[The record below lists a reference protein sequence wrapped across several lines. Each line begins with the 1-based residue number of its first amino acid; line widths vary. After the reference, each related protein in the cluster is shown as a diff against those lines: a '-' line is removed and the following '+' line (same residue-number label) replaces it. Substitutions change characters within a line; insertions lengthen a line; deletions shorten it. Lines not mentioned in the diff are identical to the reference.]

1 MGSSAFK
8 MSLATAL
15 AGLLMLVSCVPRPA
29 SAPKVDLTQ
38 LLSEARGEG
47 LMLENPFALDPAI
60 DAEVERNIGYVG
72 TPVDRMRRIIR
83 YLNDKGYINFHY
95 EAGMTLTAR
104 EAFHARKG
112 DCMAYTNLFLG
123 IARHLR
129 VPVYFVHVSEARSYY
144 ERDGLLFVS
153 SHMAV
158 GYGMDE
164 RSMKETTV
172 KVSPYTA
179 VVDFTQ
185 ETTGM
190 GLVLYEALDD
200 ATAVALYYNNVA
212 VDDLVEGDF
221 DQAEKIFRFFLARV
235 PDTKEIANNLAV
247 LYLRQGRYEEALRV
261 LLDAIGRHPDYQPLY
276 TNAVQ
281 AARGSHD
288 QELAKE
294 LDVRGRRLTSKD
306 PFFFFNRGIRKMDQK
321 DFEGAVAEFQES
333 LRNAPRNPFLCAW
346 LARAYLSANQVR
358 EGLKMFEEAQR
369 LAPNNPM
376 LRQMRQDFPALSA
389 VPEMEFPESP

>member
-1 MGSSAFK
+1 MGRFPVRT
-8 MSLATAL
+8 SLATAL
-15 AGLLMLVSCVPRPA
+15 AGLLALASCAPRPA

-38 LLSEARGEG
+38 LLNEARKEG
-47 LMLENPFALDPAI
+47 LSLENPFTLDPAI
-60 DAEVERNIGYVG
+60 DAEVERNIGFGG
-72 TPVDRMRRIIR
+72 TPVERMRRIIR

-95 EAGMTLTAR
+95 EAGMTLTAKD
-104 EAFHARKG
+104 AFHARKG

-164 RSMKETTV
+164 RSMKDTTV

-212 VDDLVEGDF
+212 VDHLVEGDF
-221 DQAEKIFRFFLARV
+221 DQAERLFRFFLERI
-235 PDTKEIANNLAV
+235 PQNKEIANNLAV
-247 LYLRQGRYEEALRV
+247 LYLRQGRYDDALRI
-261 LLDAIGRHPDYQPLY
+261 LLDAIGRHPDYQPLF

-281 AARGSHD
+281 AARGSHKPELA
-288 QELAKE
+288 QEL
-294 LDVRGRRLTSKD
+294 DSRGKRLISKD
-306 PFFFFNRGIRKMDQK
+306 PFFFFNRGIRKMD
-321 DFEGAVAEFQES
+321 EGDYAGAAAEFQAS
-333 LRNAPRNPFLCAW
+333 LKNAPNNPFLCAW
-346 LARAYLSANQVR
+346 LAKALLSAGQIR
-358 EGLKMFEEAQR
+358 EGINLFAEAQR

-376 LRQMRQDFPALSA
+376 LKQMRLEFPALDA
-389 VPEMEFPESP
+389 LPEAGLPESP

>member
-1 MGSSAFK
+1 MD
-8 MSLATAL
+8 LAGKRTSMAVAVTAL
-15 AGLLMLVSCVPRPA
+15 LTLAACAPKPAGG
-29 SAPKVDLTQ
+29 PKVDLTQ
-38 LLSEARGEG
+38 LLSEAHAEG
-47 LMLENPFALDPAI
+47 LNLENPFTLDPAI
-60 DAEVERNIGYVG
+60 EAEVEHNIGFVG

-83 YLNDKGYINFHY
+83 YLNDKGYINFRY
-95 EAGMTLTAR
+95 ESGMTLTAR
-104 EAFHARKG
+104 EAFHARRG

-144 ERDGLLFVS
+144 ERDGLFFVS

-158 GYGMDE
+158 GYGMDQ

-185 ETTGM
+185 ETTGL

-212 VDDLVEGDF
+212 VDDLIAGDF
-221 DQAEKIFRFFLARV
+221 DKAEKIFRFLLSRI
-235 PDTKEIANNLAV
+235 PENKEIANNLAV
-247 LYLRQGRYEEALRV
+247 LYLRQGRYQEALRV

-281 AARGSHD
+281 AARGSHEP
-288 QELAKE
+288 ELAKE
-294 LDVRGRRLTSKD
+294 LDSRGKRLTSKD
-306 PFFFFNRGIRKMDQK
+306 PFFFFNRGVLKMEQK
-321 DFEGAVAEFQES
+321 DCPGAVEEFKAS
-333 LRNAPRNPFLCAW
+333 LRNAPRNPFLYAW
-346 LARAYLSANQVR
+346 LAKAHLCANQVR
-358 EGLKMFEEAQR
+358 EGLLAFEEAQR

-376 LRQMRQDFPALSA
+376 LNQLRKEFPELEA
-389 VPEMEFPESP
+389 VPELDSPESP